1 MSNNLDLNEVERT
14 LRRTAAEK
22 AVKDADR
29 YGWTEV
35 RRDVYL
41 DTADRL
47 KSFGHDVSAAPYW
60 LTTQDGTP
68 PRPIQGADDPKL
80 RAMVDVDRD
89 LAKVAQ
95 RINEVERQAVASRG
109 LDLAS
114 ADEYLARKGR
124 GRAL

>member
-1 MSNNLDLNEVERT
+1 MSSNLDLHEVERT
-14 LRRTAAEK
+14 LRKTAAEK
-22 AVKDADR
+22 AVAQADR

-47 KSFGHDVSAAPYW
+47 KAFGHDVSAAPYW
-60 LTTQDGTP
+60 MTTQDGSP
-68 PRPIQGADDPKL
+68 PRPIRGADDPTL

-89 LAKVAQ
+89 LSKVAK
-95 RINEVERQAVASRG
+95 RVNEMERQAAAGKG

-124 GRAL
+124 GRGM

>member
-1 MSNNLDLNEVERT
+1 MNSMDLHEVERT
-14 LRRTAAEK
+14 LRKTAAEK
-22 AVKDADR
+22 AVAQADR

-47 KSFGHDVSAAPYW
+47 KAFGHDVSAAPYW
-60 LTTQDGTP
+60 MTTQDGSP
-68 PRPIQGADDPKL
+68 PRPIRGADDPTL

-89 LAKVAQ
+89 LTRAAK
-95 RINEVERQAVASRG
+95 RIDELDRQAAAGRG

-114 ADEYLARKGR
+114 ADDYLARKSR
-124 GRAL
+124 GRAM

>member
-1 MSNNLDLNEVERT
+1 MNTLDLNEVERT
-14 LRRTAAEK
+14 LRKTAAEK
-22 AVKDADR
+22 AVSQADK

-47 KSFGHDVSAAPYW
+47 KAFGHDVSAAPYW
-60 LTTQDGTP
+60 MTTQDGSA
-68 PRPIQGADDPKL
+68 PRPIQGADDPRL

-89 LAKVAQ
+89 LAKVAK
-95 RINEVERQAVASRG
+95 RLNEMERQAAAGKG

-114 ADEYLARKGR
+114 ADEYLARKSR
-124 GRAL
+124 GRTM

>member
-1 MSNNLDLNEVERT
+1 MNSMDINEVERT

-22 AVKDADR
+22 AVAQADK

-47 KSFGHDVSAAPYW
+47 KAFGHDVSAAPYW
-60 LTTQDGTP
+60 MTTQDGTP
-68 PRPIQGADDPKL
+68 PRPIRGADDPTL

-89 LAKVAQ
+89 LTRAAK
-95 RINEVERQAVASRG
+95 RIDEMDRQAAAGRG

-114 ADEYLARKGR
+114 ADDYLAWKSR

>member
-1 MSNNLDLNEVERT
+1 MNTLDLIEVERT
-14 LRRTAAEK
+14 LRKMAAEK
-22 AVKDADR
+22 AVSQADK

-47 KSFGHDVSAAPYW
+47 KAFGHDVSAAPYW
-60 LTTQDGTP
+60 MTTQDGSA

-89 LAKVAQ
+89 LAKVAK
-95 RINEVERQAVASRG
+95 RLNEMERQTAAGKG
-109 LDLAS
+109 LDLAG
-114 ADEYLARKGR
+114 ADEYLARKSR
-124 GRAL
+124 GRTM